1 MFEVYFVSEVLFQFT
16 NQGWYIPS
24 KFETSLVPR
33 SLVGAAVAV
42 ATLVGIF
49 GILLWVDYAK
59 QKRDKEKQKQKKN
72 IYMNIYEDDIKE
84 NYWKLLEKI
93 RQNKNISN
101 TNEYQY
107 IFDKQWQN
115 LQKNLF
121 NVEEDP
127 EEKKDLTKKLPKV
140 LEELRQKTREFY
152 GSFIP
157 RDYPSLSQ
165 KGDPKNFDGIW
176 SSGWC

>member
-1 MFEVYFVSEVLFQFT
+1 MFEDYFVSEVLFQFT

-33 SLVGAAVAV
+33 SLVGFGIGV
-42 ATLVGIF
+42 VGILGF
-49 GILLWVDYAK
+49 YFIGNYLLLLL
-59 QKRDKEKQKQKKN
+59 REKKDQRQRKFFFEN
-72 IYMNIYEDDIKE
+72 DIYEDDIEE

-93 RQNKNISN
+93 RQNNNITN
-101 TNEYQY
+101 TNEPQY

-115 LQKNLF
+115 LQKYLF

-127 EEKKDLTKKLPKV
+127 EEKKDLTKKLPKI

-152 GSFIP
+152 GSFTP

-176 SSGWC
+176 SSGQC

>member
-1 MFEVYFVSEVLFQFT
+1 MSIIIGSIIV
-16 NQGWYIPS
+16 
-24 KFETSLVPR
+24 
-33 SLVGAAVAV
+33 AAVV
-42 ATLVGIF
+42 KSSYSTNETRKLF
-49 GILLWVDYAK
+49 FEND
-59 QKRDKEKQKQKKN
+59 
-72 IYMNIYEDDIKE
+72 IYEDDIEE

-101 TNEYQY
+101 TNGYQY

-127 EEKKDLTKKLPKV
+127 EEKKDLTKKLPKI
-140 LEELRQKTREFY
+140 LEKLRQKTREFY
-152 GSFIP
+152 GSFTP